1 MSAGLPLKP
10 PEPRVVQDAPTIA
23 SASRTT
29 KRWALLVNLQHRH
42 ERLLR
47 NLDRANPLH
56 SPLPFLLLLQQFA
69 FPGDV
74 ASIAFRKH
82 VLPHR
87 RDGFSSDH
95 LAPDR
100 GLDRHL
106 IDLARNDGLQLLDQL
121 PSLGLGL
128 AAVRAQRTRRDR
140 P

>member
-10 PEPRVVQDAPTIA
+10 PEPRVAQDAPTIA

-29 KRWALLVNLQHRH
+29 KRGALLVKRQHRH

-74 ASIAFRKH
+74 ASIPFRNH

-87 RDGFSSDH
+87 RDGFSSH
-95 LAPDR
+95 PLAPDR
-100 GLDRHL
+100 GLEPRL
-106 IDLARNDGLQLLDQL
+106 I
-121 PSLGLGL
+121 P
-128 AAVRAQRTRRDR
+128 
-140 P
+140 